1 MIFALIINNL
11 TILKMRKVL
20 LFISVILLSF
30 NLNAQISDTTN
41 DLALI
46 EKTINL
52 YLEGQA
58 TGDSTKVGSSFDDSW
73 QLKYFADNEIKV
85 VTKSKYIAGFQKH
98 DRPKNWS
105 ARTVFVDIT
114 NNVAIA
120 KVEIST
126 PTLLFVDYFHFMKTN
141 KGWLVVDKISAR
153 TPHKTVEATVAKAN

>member
-1 MIFALIINNL
+1 
-11 TILKMRKVL
+11 MRKVF
-20 LFISVILLSF
+20 LFISVIVLS
-30 NLNAQISDTTN
+30 LHASAQVSDTTN

-58 TGDSTKVGSSFDDSW
+58 TGDSVKVGSSFHDTW
-73 QLKYFADNEIKV
+73 QLKYFADDKVNV
-85 VTKSKYIAGFQKH
+85 VTKSKYITGFQKH

-114 NNVAIA
+114 NNVAVA

-126 PTLLFVDYFHFMKTN
+126 ATLLFVDYFHFIKTN
-141 KGWLVVDKISAR
+141 QGWLIVDKISAR
-153 TPHKTVEATVAKAN
+153 TPHKTVEVAAAKAK